1 MARALVYLKMVMSTK
16 VNCVMDFYTEKELL
30 NGLTAPFIKVSSEK
44 TKLLAKELIT
54 GLMEAPIKVR

>member
-16 VNCVMDFYTEKELL
+16 VNCVMGFYTEKELL
-30 NGLTAPFIKVSSEK
+30 NGLTAPFTKVSSEK
-44 TKLLAKELIT
+44 MKLLAKELIT

>member
-1 MARALVYLKMVMSTK
+1 MARALVYSRMVMSTK
-16 VNCVMDFYTEKELL
+16 VNCVMVFCMEKELL

-44 TKLLAKELIT
+44 MKLLVKELIT